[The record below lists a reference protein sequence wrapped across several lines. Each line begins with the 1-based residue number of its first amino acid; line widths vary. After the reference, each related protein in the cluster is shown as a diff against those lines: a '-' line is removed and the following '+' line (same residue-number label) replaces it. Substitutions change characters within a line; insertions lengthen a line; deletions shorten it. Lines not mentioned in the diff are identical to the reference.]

1 MRLTF
6 PTLIAFAAAGIIRV
20 VFALLLRGLLRIAL
34 LGLVAVLL
42 VLLAGLLLPFL
53 GLLLPFLGLL
63 LPFLGLL
70 LHLGLPF
77 LDALLPLLAFQLQAF
92 GFLGIGQAFILSIL
106 VLFEFILQRLAALLL
121 LLRAIGQPL
130 LASVAPCFS
139 AR

>member
-1 MRLTF
+1 LRLTF

-42 VLLAGLLLPFL
+42 VLLA

>member
-6 PTLIAFAAAGIIRV
+6 PTLIAFAEAGIIRV

-53 GLLLPFLGLL
+53 GLLL
-63 LPFLGLL
+63 
-70 LHLGLPF
+70 HLGLPF

-92 GFLGIGQAFILSIL
+92 GFLGIGQSFILSIL

>member
-42 VLLAGLLLPFL
+42 VLLA